1 MLLVY
6 ACVTERHDLRLVVLA
21 ALICLMSCATAL
33 SLASRARRES
43 KLGRSPWLWSAATVA
58 GSGVWAT
65 HFVAMLAF
73 RPGLP
78 MGFDPTLTVASIV
91 VAILGFR
98 GAFAIR
104 AGYLPILGGIVAG
117 LSVAA
122 MHYTGMAAMELQ
134 AVQHWNATMVIAS
147 LVIAATF
154 GAASFAVL
162 GSFGWRDG
170 ASALGLLVLAI
181 VGLHFTAM
189 AAVSLTPDPTVAP
202 PAYAIDTG
210 WLAVSVAAVTVLIIG
225 LGIIGSIVDHHL
237 AVRAGQEA
245 ERLRQYVQELEATRS
260 DLQESTRNLQS
271 ALIATE
277 AANQAKSR
285 FLAAMSH
292 ELRTPLNGI
301 IGFANLMRTGTFGP
315 LGHEQYQEYA
325 VAIED
330 SGTNLLRIINDI
342 LELTK
347 VDAGALEA
355 VESTISVDEAI
366 ESACRIA
373 SARAKDADIALDKR
387 VEHNLPQLY
396 ADPYWL
402 SRMLGHLLSNA
413 IKFSPAGNTVRLDAY
428 QRDGEIRFTV
438 IDQGIGIAPEDL
450 ATVFERFTQVDSR
463 LARQFEGAGL
473 GLPVT
478 RHMIELQGGRLEF
491 ESTLGVGTTATIV
504 YPRERAISQRDAA

>member
-1 MLLVY
+1 MFRVY
-6 ACVTERHDLRLVVLA
+6 ACIADRHDPRLVVLA

-33 SLASRARRES
+33 SLASRARRNS
-43 KLGRSPWLWSAATVA
+43 NLGRNPWLWAAATVA
-58 GSGVWAT
+58 GAGVWAT

-78 MGFDPTLTVASIV
+78 MGFDPALTIASII
-91 VAILGFR
+91 VAILGAR
-98 GAFAIR
+98 IAFAIR
-104 AGYLPILGGIVAG
+104 AAHFPVLGGIVAG
-117 LSVAA
+117 LSIVG
-122 MHYTGMAAMELQ
+122 MHYTGMAALEVQ
-134 AVQHWNATMVIAS
+134 AVRHWDAAYVLSSIVIS
-147 LVIAATF
+147 CTF
-154 GAASFAVL
+154 GAAGFAAL
-162 GSFGWRDG
+162 GSFKWGDS
-170 ASALGLLVLAI
+170 AIALGLLVLAI

-189 AAVSLTPDPTVAP
+189 AAVSLTPDPTIAP

-237 AVRAGQEA
+237 ALRASQEA
-245 ERLRQYVQELEATRS
+245 ERLREYIQELEATRS

-301 IGFANLMRTGTFGP
+301 IGFANLMRTGAFGP
-315 LGHEQYQEYA
+315 LGNEQYQEYA

-347 VDAGALEA
+347 MDAGSLEAVDGPISVEEA
-355 VESTISVDEAI
+355 VES
-366 ESACRIA
+366 ACRSA
-373 SARAKDADIALDKR
+373 SARARDAEITLDR
-387 VEHNLPQLY
+387 RIEHNLPNLY

-402 SRMLGHLLSNA
+402 ARMLGHLLSNA
-413 IKFSPAGNTVRLDAY
+413 VKFSPAGNTVRLDAY
-428 QRDGEIRFTV
+428 QRNGEIRFTV

-463 LARQFEGAGL
+463 LARQFDGAGL

-491 ESTLGVGTTATIV
+491 ESTLGVGTTATII
-504 YPRERAISQRDAA
+504 YPRERSIAQRDAA